1 MFVRKRMGTVIEG
14 NTLHGGQHVKKKKTN
29 HWLYMSGVVAVIAIV
44 IGIRLFAAGGDV
56 TCALFSSDPALCAAV
71 KNIEDQK

>member
-1 MFVRKRMGTVIEG
+1 M
-14 NTLHGGQHVKKKKTN
+14 KKKKTN

-44 IGIRLFAAGGDV
+44 IGIRLFATGGDV
-56 TCALFSSDPALCAAV
+56 TCALFYSDPALCAAV

>member
-14 NTLHGGQHVKKKKTN
+14 NTLKGGQHVKKKKTN

-71 KNIEDQK
+71 KNIEE